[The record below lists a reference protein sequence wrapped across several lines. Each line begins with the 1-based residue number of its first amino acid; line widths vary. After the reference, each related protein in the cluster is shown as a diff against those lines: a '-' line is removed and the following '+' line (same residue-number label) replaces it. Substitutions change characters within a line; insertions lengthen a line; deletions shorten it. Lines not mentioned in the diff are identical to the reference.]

1 MGASGDEERTGTAGG
16 SAKVT
21 RGRPLR
27 MGGGRLEGPAT
38 GPEAHGA
45 GAEPGPALAA

>member
-38 GPEAHGA
+38 GPEAP